1 MAGPY
6 IFEDR
11 AAEQRRLD
19 AQAQLFDPLTERL
32 FRAAGLAAGMRVLD
46 LGSGAGHVALLAARL
61 VGPEGH
67 VVGIERDPQAVASA
81 RERAAAAGVANVEF
95 LIGDV

>member
-1 MAGPY
+1 
-6 IFEDR
+6 
-11 AAEQRRLD
+11 
-19 AQAQLFDPLTERL
+19 
-32 FRAAGLAAGMRVLD
+32 MRVLD